1 MKEELKERLWVLR
14 SLRHKGG
21 HFGVI
26 LSLEYNEGALK
37 DIRILGFFFLKVTEE
52 REDWNSL
59 YLMFL

>member
-1 MKEELKERLWVLR
+1 MEEVKEELKERLWVLR

-37 DIRILGFFFLKVTEE
+37 DIRILGFFF
-52 REDWNSL
+52 S
-59 YLMFL
+59 